1 MEENLDEDNAVVKA
15 TDGLRV
21 HNNHTHEEDPPH
33 IETAIETQ
41 LAEVTTEVTGVLG
54 GISTEEET
62 TEAHQEYRG
71 NINLPSPSSTQII
84 SLTFAE
90 QGNTQNRNLGKDI
103 AEEYVNTEMGNFE
116 EELAL
121 VSPLAIEAPPFNP
134 SRLLTHG
141 DQSEEEQSEDEDNN
155 SQEEEN
161 PLKALVTHSSD
172 SELHSKKPK
181 QIPPFNMCTRSKTN
195 PTGSTKKHCRQC

>member
-15 TDGLRV
+15 TDGIKV
-21 HNNHTHEEDPPH
+21 HNNHTHEEDPSH
-33 IETAIETQ
+33 IEMAIETQ
-41 LAEVTTEVTGVLG
+41 LAEVNTEVTEVLG
-54 GISTEEET
+54 GMKSTEEET
-62 TEAHQEYRG
+62 TEAHHEHRG
-71 NINLPSPSSTQII
+71 NINLPPPSSTQII

-103 AEEYVNTEMGNFE
+103 AEEYVNTEMGNLE
-116 EELAL
+116 EELAQ

-141 DQSEEEQSEDEDNN
+141 DQSEEEQSEDEDNH

-161 PLKALVTHSSD
+161 PFKAL
-172 SELHSKKPK
+172 
-181 QIPPFNMCTRSKTN
+181 
-195 PTGSTKKHCRQC
+195 